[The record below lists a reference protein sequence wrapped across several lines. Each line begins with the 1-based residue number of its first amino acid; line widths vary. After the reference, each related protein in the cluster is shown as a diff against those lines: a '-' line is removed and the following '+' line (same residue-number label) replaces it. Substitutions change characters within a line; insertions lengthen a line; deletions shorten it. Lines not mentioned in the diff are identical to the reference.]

1 MKKLFVS
8 MILILLFFAACS
20 SRHRYV
26 PVVKY
31 AKPSSKALKIIL
43 HGTYGDRYVWAGQGP
58 NRFDCSGLIYYSYA
72 TMNLWLPRRA
82 IDQARAGKRISASQL
97 RYGDL
102 IFFDT
107 RRRARSVVNH
117 VGIYMGHGYF
127 LHASSAKRR
136 VVLSSLRKPF
146 YARRVVAYRRVI
158 PLYQARL
165 KKVKHT
171 KKVKRRRRVECVVK
185 APPKKQRVIQIPR
198 NSTLF

>member
-1 MKKLFVS
+1 MKKIFLS
-8 MILILLFFAACS
+8 MLLILLFFAACS

-43 HGTYGDRYVWAGQGP
+43 HSTYGDRYVWAGQGP

-82 IDQARAGKRISASQL
+82 IDQARAGKSISASQL

-102 IFFDT
+102 VFFDT
-107 RRRARSVVNH
+107 RRRARAVVNH

-136 VVLSSLRKPF
+136 VVLSSLHKPF
-146 YARRVVAYRRVI
+146 YARRVVAYKRVI
-158 PLYQARL
+158 PYYRTTPKSL
-165 KKVKHT
+165 
-171 KKVKRRRRVECVVK
+171 K
-185 APPKKQRVIQIPR
+185 APKKRQSIVATPQ
-198 NSTLF
+198 NSSLF

>member
-1 MKKLFVS
+1 MKKIFLS
-8 MILILLFFAACS
+8 MLLILLFFAACS

-43 HGTYGDRYVWAGQGP
+43 HSTYGDRYVWAGQGP

-82 IDQARAGKRISASQL
+82 IDQARAGKSISASQL

-102 IFFDT
+102 VFFDT
-107 RRRARSVVNH
+107 RRRARAVVNH
-117 VGIYMGHGYF
+117 VGIYMGDGYF

-136 VVLSSLRKPF
+136 VVLSSLHKPF
-146 YARRVVAYRRVI
+146 YARRVVAYKRVI
-158 PLYQARL
+158 PHYRTTPKRV
-165 KKVKHT
+165 KKRVK
-171 KKVKRRRRVECVVK
+171 KSFK
-185 APPKKQRVIQIPR
+185 APKKRQSIVATPQ
-198 NSTLF
+198 NSSLF